1 MGDNMKTII
10 VSGFLGSG
18 KTTFIN
24 HILGFSKN
32 TLVLE
37 NEFGDVSIDS
47 MLIKSDDII
56 EINSGCICCGLKS
69 DFKEI
74 IHKIDK
80 DQFEYIIIEPTG
92 VAKLTDI
99 LDVLKEEEKLTIPKC
114 VTIVDC
120 DSYIFFH
127 EDFGEFF
134 NDQIKNADIIY
145 ITNIENLE
153 EEKIYEVKKSIE
165 QFNPNAIIHNEDFR
179 KMNPDDI
186 VSEFDDNKKQEKHEC
201 SCHNHGHG
209 HKCCGKHHHK
219 HHEHSHEDSKFKTN
233 VQKNLKFDSKEELE
247 KFVNKEG
254 IVRAKGN
261 VELLD
266 KKVFVS
272 KTLSGIEISDST
284 NDSDDFVIIKVN
296 NG

>member
-24 HILGFSKN
+24 HILGFNKN

-47 MLIKSDDII
+47 MLIKNDDII
-56 EINSGCICCGLKS
+56 EINSGCICCGLKN

-92 VAKLTDI
+92 IAKLTDI
-99 LDVLKEEEKLTIPKC
+99 LEVLKDEENLQIQKC

-120 DSYIFFH
+120 DSYICFH

-153 EEKIYEVKKSIE
+153 EGKIEEVKKSIE
-165 QFNPNAIIHNEDFR
+165 QFNKTAIIHTEDFR
-179 KMNPDDI
+179 NMNPDDI
-186 VSEFDDNKKQEKHEC
+186 VAEFENKKEHKC
-201 SCHNHGHG
+201 CCHGHG
-209 HKCCGKHHHK
+209 HKCCGKHHHE
-219 HHEHSHEDSKFKTN
+219 HHDHSHEDSKFKTN
-233 VQKNLKFDSKEELE
+233 VQKNLKFASKKDLE
-247 KFVNKEG
+247 KFLDSKK

-261 VELLD
+261 VEIAD

-272 KTLSGIEISDST
+272 KTLSGLEILDAISDSE
-284 NDSDDFVIIKVN
+284 DFVIIEVN
-296 NG
+296 NE

>member
-24 HILGFSKN
+24 HILGFNKN

-47 MLIKSDDII
+47 MLIKNDDII
-56 EINSGCICCGLKS
+56 EINSGCICCGLKN

-74 IHKIDK
+74 IHKIKK

-92 VAKLTDI
+92 IAKLTDI
-99 LDVLKEEEKLTIPKC
+99 LEVLKDEENLQIQKC

-120 DSYIFFH
+120 DSYICFH

-134 NDQIKNADIIY
+134 NDQIKKADIIY

-153 EEKIYEVKKSIE
+153 EEKIEEVKKSIG
-165 QFNPNAIIHNEDFR
+165 QFNKTAIIHTEDFR
-179 KMNPDDI
+179 NMNPDDI
-186 VSEFDDNKKQEKHEC
+186 VAEFENKKEHKC
-201 SCHNHGHG
+201 CCHGHG
-209 HKCCGKHHHK
+209 HKCCGKHHHE
-219 HHEHSHEDSKFKTN
+219 HHDHSHEDSKFKTN
-233 VQKNLKFDSKEELE
+233 VQKNLKFASKEDLE
-247 KFVNKEG
+247 KFLDSKS

-261 VELLD
+261 VEIAD

-272 KTLSGIEISDST
+272 KTLSGLEISDSI
-284 NDSDDFVIIKVN
+284 SYSEDFVIIEVN
-296 NG
+296 NE

>member
-24 HILGFSKN
+24 HILGFNKN

-47 MLIKSDDII
+47 MLIKNDDII
-56 EINSGCICCGLKS
+56 EINSGCICCGLKN

-92 VAKLTDI
+92 IAKLTDI
-99 LDVLKEEEKLTIPKC
+99 LEVLKDEENLQIQKC

-120 DSYIFFH
+120 DSYICFH

-153 EEKIYEVKKSIE
+153 EGKIEEVKKSIE
-165 QFNPNAIIHNEDFR
+165 QFNKTAIIHTEDFR
-179 KMNPDDI
+179 NMNPDDI
-186 VSEFDDNKKQEKHEC
+186 VAEFENKKEHKC
-201 SCHNHGHG
+201 CCHGHG
-209 HKCCGKHHHK
+209 HKCCGKHHHE
-219 HHEHSHEDSKFKTN
+219 HHDHSHEDSKFKTN
-233 VQKNLKFDSKEELE
+233 VQKNLKFVSKEDLE
-247 KFVNKEG
+247 KFLDSKS
-254 IVRAKGN
+254 IARAKGN
-261 VELLD
+261 VEIAD

-272 KTLSGIEISDST
+272 KTLSGLEVSDSISDSE
-284 NDSDDFVIIKVN
+284 DFVIIEVN

>member
-1 MGDNMKTII
+1 MKTII

-24 HILGFSKN
+24 HILGFNKN

-47 MLIKSDDII
+47 MLIENDDII

-74 IHKIDK
+74 IHKINK

-92 VAKLTDI
+92 IAKLTDI
-99 LDVLKEEEKLTIPKC
+99 LEVLKDEENLQIQKC

-120 DSYIFFH
+120 DSYICFH

-134 NDQIKNADIIY
+134 NDQIEKADIIY

-153 EEKIYEVKKSIE
+153 EEKIEEVKKSIE
-165 QFNPNAIIHNEDFR
+165 QFNKTAIIHTEDFR
-179 KMNPDDI
+179 NMNPDDI
-186 VSEFDDNKKQEKHEC
+186 VAEFENKKEHKC
-201 SCHNHGHG
+201 CCHGHG
-209 HKCCGKHHHK
+209 HKCCGKHHHE
-219 HHEHSHEDSKFKTN
+219 HHDHSHEDSKFKTN
-233 VQKNLKFDSKEELE
+233 VQKNLKFASKEDLE
-247 KFVNKEG
+247 KFLDSKR

-261 VELLD
+261 VEIAD

-272 KTLSGIEISDST
+272 KTLSGLEVSDSISDSE
-284 NDSDDFVIIKVN
+284 DFVIIEVN

>member
-1 MGDNMKTII
+1 MKTII

-24 HILGFSKN
+24 HILGFNKN

-47 MLIKSDDII
+47 MLIKNDDII
-56 EINSGCICCGLKS
+56 EINSGCICCGLKN

-92 VAKLTDI
+92 IAKLTDI
-99 LDVLKEEEKLTIPKC
+99 LEVLKDEENLQIQKC

-120 DSYIFFH
+120 DSYICFH

-153 EEKIYEVKKSIE
+153 EEKIEEVKKSIE
-165 QFNPNAIIHNEDFR
+165 QFNKTAIIHTEDFR
-179 KMNPDDI
+179 NMNPDDI
-186 VSEFDDNKKQEKHEC
+186 VAEFDNKKEHKC
-201 SCHNHGHG
+201 CCHGHG
-209 HKCCGKHHHK
+209 HKCCGKHHHE
-219 HHEHSHEDSKFKTN
+219 HHNHSHEDSKFKTN
-233 VQKNLKFDSKEELE
+233 VQKNLKFASKEDLE
-247 KFVNKEG
+247 KFLDSKS
-254 IVRAKGN
+254 IVRAKGY
-261 VELLD
+261 VEIAD

-272 KTLSGIEISDST
+272 KTLSGLEISDSIS
-284 NDSDDFVIIKVN
+284 DSEDFVIIEVN
-296 NG
+296 NE

>member
-24 HILGFSKN
+24 HILGFNKN

-47 MLIKSDDII
+47 MLIKNDDII
-56 EINSGCICCGLKS
+56 EINSGCICCGLKN

-80 DQFEYIIIEPTG
+80 DKFEYIIIEPTG
-92 VAKLTDI
+92 IAKLTDI
-99 LDVLKEEEKLTIPKC
+99 LEVLKDEENLQIQKC

-120 DSYIFFH
+120 DSYICFH

-134 NDQIKNADIIY
+134 NDQIENADIIY
-145 ITNIENLE
+145 ITNIENLK
-153 EEKIYEVKKSIE
+153 EEKIEEVKKSIE
-165 QFNPNAIIHNEDFR
+165 QFNKTAIIHTEDFR
-179 KMNPDDI
+179 NMNPDDI
-186 VSEFDDNKKQEKHEC
+186 VSEFENKKEHKC
-201 SCHNHGHG
+201 CCHGNG
-209 HKCCGKHHHK
+209 HKCCGKHHHE
-219 HHEHSHEDSKFKTN
+219 HHNHSHEDSKFKTN
-233 VQKNLKFDSKEELE
+233 VQKNLKFASKEDLE
-247 KFVNKEG
+247 KFLDSQS

-261 VELLD
+261 VEIAD

-272 KTLSGIEISDST
+272 KTLSGLEISDSIS
-284 NDSDDFVIIKVN
+284 DSEDFVIIEVN
-296 NG
+296 NE

>member
-1 MGDNMKTII
+1 N
-10 VSGFLGSG
+10 
-18 KTTFIN
+18 
-24 HILGFSKN
+24 
-32 TLVLE
+32 
-37 NEFGDVSIDS
+37 
-47 MLIKSDDII
+47 DDII

-99 LDVLKEEEKLTIPKC
+99 LEVLKDEENLQIQKC

-120 DSYIFFH
+120 DSYICFH
-127 EDFGEFF
+127 DDFGEFF

-153 EEKIYEVKKSIE
+153 EEKIEEVKNSIE
-165 QFNPNAIIHNEDFR
+165 QFNKHAIIHKEDFR
-179 KMNPDDI
+179 KINPNDI
-186 VSEFDDNKKQEKHEC
+186 VSEFEDNKKQDKHKC
-201 SCHNHGHG
+201 CCHGDG
-209 HKCCGKHHHK
+209 HKCCGKHHHYE
-219 HHEHSHEDSKFKTN
+219 HNEHSHEDFRFKTN
-233 VQKNLKFDSKEELE
+233 VQKKLKFDSKEELE

-284 NDSDDFVIIKVN
+284 NDSDDFVIIEVN

>member
-24 HILGFSKN
+24 HILGFNKN

-47 MLIKSDDII
+47 MLIKNDDII

-92 VAKLTDI
+92 IAKLTDI
-99 LDVLKEEEKLTIPKC
+99 LEVLKDEENLQIQKC

-120 DSYIFFH
+120 DSYICFH

-145 ITNIENLE
+145 ITNIENLG
-153 EEKIYEVKKSIE
+153 EEKIEEVKKSIE
-165 QFNPNAIIHNEDFR
+165 QFNKTAIIHTEDFR
-179 KMNPDDI
+179 SMNPDDI
-186 VSEFDDNKKQEKHEC
+186 VSEFENKKEHKC
-201 SCHNHGHG
+201 CCHGHG
-209 HKCCGKHHHK
+209 HKCCGKHHHE
-219 HHEHSHEDSKFKTN
+219 HHDHSHENSKFKTN
-233 VQKNLKFDSKEELE
+233 VQNNLKFASKEDLE
-247 KFVNKEG
+247 KFLDSKS
-254 IVRAKGN
+254 IARAKGN
-261 VELLD
+261 VEIAD

-272 KTLSGIEISDST
+272 KTLSGLEISDSIS
-284 NDSDDFVIIKVN
+284 DSEDFVIIEVN
-296 NG
+296 NE

>member
-1 MGDNMKTII
+1 MGDDMKTII

-24 HILGFSKN
+24 HILGFNKN

-47 MLIKSDDII
+47 MLIKNDDII

-92 VAKLTDI
+92 IAKLTDI
-99 LDVLKEEEKLTIPKC
+99 LEVLKDEENLQIQKC

-120 DSYIFFH
+120 DSYICFH

-134 NDQIKNADIIY
+134 NDQIKKADIIY

-153 EEKIYEVKKSIE
+153 EEKIEEVKKSIE
-165 QFNPNAIIHNEDFR
+165 QFNKTAIIHTEDFR
-179 KMNPDDI
+179 NMNPDDI
-186 VSEFDDNKKQEKHEC
+186 VAEFDNKKEHKC
-201 SCHNHGHG
+201 CCHGHG
-209 HKCCGKHHHK
+209 HKCCGKHHHE
-219 HHEHSHEDSKFKTN
+219 HHNHSHEDSKFKTN
-233 VQKNLKFDSKEELE
+233 VQKNLKFASKEDLE
-247 KFVNKEG
+247 KFLDSKS
-254 IVRAKGN
+254 IVRAKGY
-261 VELLD
+261 VEIAD

-272 KTLSGIEISDST
+272 KTLSGLEISDSIS
-284 NDSDDFVIIKVN
+284 DSEDFVIIEVN
-296 NG
+296 NE

>member
-1 MGDNMKTII
+1 MI

-24 HILGFSKN
+24 HILGFNKN

-47 MLIKSDDII
+47 MLIKNDDII
-56 EINSGCICCGLKS
+56 EINSGCICCGLKN

-92 VAKLTDI
+92 IAKLTDI
-99 LDVLKEEEKLTIPKC
+99 LDVLKDEENLQIQKS

-120 DSYIFFH
+120 DSYICFH

-134 NDQIKNADIIY
+134 NDQIKKADIIY

-153 EEKIYEVKKSIE
+153 EEKIEEVKKSIG
-165 QFNPNAIIHNEDFR
+165 QFNKTAIIHTEDFR
-179 KMNPDDI
+179 NMNPDDI
-186 VSEFDDNKKQEKHEC
+186 VAEFDNKKEHKC
-201 SCHNHGHG
+201 CCHGHG
-209 HKCCGKHHHK
+209 HKCCGKHHHE
-219 HHEHSHEDSKFKTN
+219 HHNHSHEDSKFKTN
-233 VQKNLKFDSKEELE
+233 VQKNLKFASKEDLE
-247 KFVNKEG
+247 KFLDSKS

-261 VELLD
+261 VEIAD

-272 KTLSGIEISDST
+272 KTLSGLEISDAIS
-284 NDSDDFVIIKVN
+284 DSEDFVIIEVN
-296 NG
+296 NE

>member
-24 HILGFSKN
+24 HILGFNKN

-47 MLIKSDDII
+47 MLIKNDDII
-56 EINSGCICCGLKS
+56 EINSGCICCGLKN

-92 VAKLTDI
+92 IAKLTDI
-99 LDVLKEEEKLTIPKC
+99 LEVLKDEENLQIQKC

-120 DSYIFFH
+120 DSYICFH

-134 NDQIKNADIIY
+134 NDQIKKADIIY

-153 EEKIYEVKKSIE
+153 EEKIEEVKKSIE
-165 QFNPNAIIHNEDFR
+165 QFNKTAIIHTEDFR
-179 KMNPDDI
+179 NMNPDDI
-186 VSEFDDNKKQEKHEC
+186 VSEFENKKEHKC
-201 SCHNHGHG
+201 CCHG
-209 HKCCGKHHHK
+209 HKCCGKHHHE
-219 HHEHSHEDSKFKTN
+219 HHDHSHEDSKFKTN
-233 VQKNLKFDSKEELE
+233 VQKNLKFVSKKELE
-247 KFVNKEG
+247 KFLDSKK

-261 VELLD
+261 VEIAD

-272 KTLSGIEISDST
+272 KTLSGLEISDSIS
-284 NDSDDFVIIKVN
+284 DSEDFVIIEVN
-296 NG
+296 NE

>member
-24 HILGFSKN
+24 HILGFNKN

-47 MLIKSDDII
+47 MLIKNDDII
-56 EINSGCICCGLKS
+56 EINSGCICCGLKN

-92 VAKLTDI
+92 IAKLTDI
-99 LDVLKEEEKLTIPKC
+99 LEVLKDEENLQIQKC

-120 DSYIFFH
+120 DSYICFH

-134 NDQIKNADIIY
+134 NDQIKKADIIY

-153 EEKIYEVKKSIE
+153 EEKIEEVKKSIE
-165 QFNPNAIIHNEDFR
+165 QFNKTAIIHTEDFR
-179 KMNPDDI
+179 NMNPDDI
-186 VSEFDDNKKQEKHEC
+186 VSEFENKKE
-201 SCHNHGHG
+201 
-209 HKCCGKHHHK
+209 HKCCGKHHHE
-219 HHEHSHEDSKFKTN
+219 HHNHSHEDSKFKTN
-233 VQKNLKFDSKEELE
+233 VQKNLKFASKEDLE
-247 KFVNKEG
+247 KFLDSQS

-261 VELLD
+261 VEIAD

-272 KTLSGIEISDST
+272 KTLGGLEISDAIS
-284 NDSDDFVIIKVN
+284 DSEDFVIIEVN
-296 NG
+296 NE

>member
-24 HILGFSKN
+24 HILGFNKN
-32 TLVLE
+32 ILVLE

-47 MLIKSDDII
+47 MLIKNDDII

-92 VAKLTDI
+92 IAKLTDI
-99 LDVLKEEEKLTIPKC
+99 LEVLKDEENLQIQKC

-120 DSYIFFH
+120 DSYICFH

-153 EEKIYEVKKSIE
+153 EEKIDEVKKSIE
-165 QFNPNAIIHNEDFR
+165 QFNKNAIIHKEDFR
-179 KMNPDDI
+179 KMNSDDI
-186 VSEFDDNKKQEKHEC
+186 VSEFEDKKHHNC
-201 SCHNHGHG
+201 CCHD
-209 HKCCGKHHHK
+209 HKCCGKHHH
-219 HHEHSHEDSKFKTN
+219 EHGGLPHEDSKFKTN
-233 VQKNLKFDSKEELE
+233 VQKNLKFSSKEDLE
-247 KFVNKEG
+247 KFLDSKS

-261 VELLD
+261 VEIAD
-266 KKVFVS
+266 KKVFAS
-272 KTLSGIEISDST
+272 KTLSGLEISDSIS
-284 NDSDDFVIIKVN
+284 DSEDFVIIEVN
-296 NG
+296 NE

>member
-24 HILGFSKN
+24 HILGFNKN

-47 MLIKSDDII
+47 MLIKNDDII

-92 VAKLTDI
+92 IAKLTDI
-99 LDVLKEEEKLTIPKC
+99 LEVLKDEENLQIQKC

-120 DSYIFFH
+120 DSYICFH

-134 NDQIKNADIIY
+134 NDQIKKADIIY

-153 EEKIYEVKKSIE
+153 EEKIEEVKKSIE
-165 QFNPNAIIHNEDFR
+165 QFNKTAIIHTEDFR
-179 KMNPDDI
+179 NMNPDDI
-186 VSEFDDNKKQEKHEC
+186 VAEFDNKKEHKC
-201 SCHNHGHG
+201 CCHGHG
-209 HKCCGKHHHK
+209 HKCCGKHHHE
-219 HHEHSHEDSKFKTN
+219 HHNHSHEDSKFKTN
-233 VQKNLKFDSKEELE
+233 VQKNLKFASKEDLE
-247 KFVNKEG
+247 KFLDSKK

-261 VELLD
+261 VEIAD

-272 KTLSGIEISDST
+272 KTLSGLEISDSIS
-284 NDSDDFVIIKVN
+284 DSEDFVIIEVN
-296 NG
+296 NE

>member
-24 HILGFSKN
+24 HILGFNKN

-47 MLIKSDDII
+47 MLIKNDDII
-56 EINSGCICCGLKS
+56 EINSGCICCGLKN

-92 VAKLTDI
+92 IAKLTDI
-99 LDVLKEEEKLTIPKC
+99 LEVLKDEENLQIQKC

-120 DSYIFFH
+120 DSYICFH

-134 NDQIKNADIIY
+134 NDQIKKADIIY

-153 EEKIYEVKKSIE
+153 EEKIEEVKKSIE
-165 QFNPNAIIHNEDFR
+165 QFNKTAIIHTEDFR
-179 KMNPDDI
+179 NMNPDDI
-186 VSEFDDNKKQEKHEC
+186 VAEFDNKKEHKC
-201 SCHNHGHG
+201 CCHGHG
-209 HKCCGKHHHK
+209 HKCCGKHHHE
-219 HHEHSHEDSKFKTN
+219 HHNHSHENSKFKTN
-233 VQKNLKFDSKEELE
+233 VQKILKFSSKEDLE
-247 KFVNKEG
+247 KFLDSKS

-261 VELLD
+261 VEIAD

-272 KTLSGIEISDST
+272 KTLGGLEISDAIS
-284 NDSDDFVIIKVN
+284 DSEDFVIIEVN
-296 NG
+296 NE

>member
-24 HILGFSKN
+24 HILGFNKN

-47 MLIKSDDII
+47 MLIKNDDII

-69 DFKEI
+69 NFKEI

-92 VAKLTDI
+92 IAKLTDI
-99 LDVLKEEEKLTIPKC
+99 LEVLKDEENLQIQKC

-120 DSYIFFH
+120 DNYICFH

-153 EEKIYEVKKSIE
+153 EEKIEEVKKSIE
-165 QFNPNAIIHNEDFR
+165 QFNKNAIIHTEDFR
-179 KMNPDDI
+179 NMNPDDI
-186 VSEFDDNKKQEKHEC
+186 VAEFENKKEHKC
-201 SCHNHGHG
+201 CCHGHG
-209 HKCCGKHHHK
+209 HKCCGKHHHE
-219 HHEHSHEDSKFKTN
+219 HHDHSHEDSKFKTN
-233 VQKNLKFDSKEELE
+233 VQKNLKFASKEDLE
-247 KFVNKEG
+247 KFLDSKS

-261 VELLD
+261 VEIAD
-266 KKVFVS
+266 KIVFVS
-272 KTLSGIEISDST
+272 KTLSGLEVSDSISDSE
-284 NDSDDFVIIKVN
+284 DFVIIEVN
-296 NG
+296 NE

>member
-24 HILGFSKN
+24 HILGFNKN

-47 MLIKSDDII
+47 MLIKNDDII

-92 VAKLTDI
+92 IAKLTDI
-99 LDVLKEEEKLTIPKC
+99 LEVLKDEENLQIQKC

-120 DSYIFFH
+120 DSYICFH

-134 NDQIKNADIIY
+134 NDQIKKADIIY

-153 EEKIYEVKKSIE
+153 EEKIEEVKKSIE
-165 QFNPNAIIHNEDFR
+165 QFNKTAIIHTEDFR
-179 KMNPDDI
+179 NMNPDDI
-186 VSEFDDNKKQEKHEC
+186 VAEFENKKEHEC
-201 SCHNHGHG
+201 CCHGHG
-209 HKCCGKHHHK
+209 HKCCGKHHHE
-219 HHEHSHEDSKFKTN
+219 HHDHSHEDSKFKNN
-233 VQKNLKFDSKEELE
+233 VQKNLKFASKEDLE
-247 KFVNKEG
+247 KFLDSKS

-261 VELLD
+261 VEIAD

-272 KTLSGIEISDST
+272 KTLSGLEISDSIS
-284 NDSDDFVIIKVN
+284 DSEDFVIIEVN
-296 NG
+296 NE

>member
-24 HILGFSKN
+24 HILGFNKN

-47 MLIKSDDII
+47 MLIKNDDII
-56 EINSGCICCGLKS
+56 EINSGCICCGLKN

-92 VAKLTDI
+92 IAKLTDI
-99 LDVLKEEEKLTIPKC
+99 LEVLKDEENLQIQKC

-120 DSYIFFH
+120 DSYICFH

-134 NDQIKNADIIY
+134 NDQIKKADIIY

-153 EEKIYEVKKSIE
+153 EEKIEEVKKSIE
-165 QFNPNAIIHNEDFR
+165 QFNKTAIIHTEDFR
-179 KMNPDDI
+179 NMNPDDI
-186 VSEFDDNKKQEKHEC
+186 VAEFDNKKEHKC
-201 SCHNHGHG
+201 CCHGHG
-209 HKCCGKHHHK
+209 HKCCGKHHHE
-219 HHEHSHEDSKFKTN
+219 HHNHSHEDSKFKTN
-233 VQKNLKFDSKEELE
+233 VQKNPKFSSKEDLE
-247 KFVNKEG
+247 KFLDSKK

-261 VELLD
+261 AEIAD

-272 KTLSGIEISDST
+272 KTLSGLEISDSIS
-284 NDSDDFVIIKVN
+284 DSEDFVIIEVN
-296 NG
+296 NE

>member
-1 MGDNMKTII
+1 MGNNMKTII

-24 HILGFSKN
+24 HILGFNKN

-47 MLIKSDDII
+47 MLIKNDDII
-56 EINSGCICCGLKS
+56 EINSGCICCGLKN

-92 VAKLTDI
+92 IAKLTDI
-99 LDVLKEEEKLTIPKC
+99 LEVLKDEENLQIQKC

-120 DSYIFFH
+120 DSYICFH

-145 ITNIENLE
+145 ITNIENLK
-153 EEKIYEVKKSIE
+153 EEKIEEVKKSIE
-165 QFNPNAIIHNEDFR
+165 QFNKTAIIHTEDFR
-179 KMNPDDI
+179 NMNPDDI
-186 VSEFDDNKKQEKHEC
+186 VAEFENKKEHKC
-201 SCHNHGHG
+201 CCHGHG
-209 HKCCGKHHHK
+209 HKCCGKHHHE
-219 HHEHSHEDSKFKTN
+219 HHDHSHEDSKFKTN
-233 VQKNLKFDSKEELE
+233 VQKNLKFASKEDLE
-247 KFVNKEG
+247 KFLDSKK

-261 VELLD
+261 VEIAD

-272 KTLSGIEISDST
+272 KTLSGLEISDSIS
-284 NDSDDFVIIKVN
+284 DSEDFVIIEVN
-296 NG
+296 NE

>member
-47 MLIKSDDII
+47 MLIKNDDII

-80 DQFEYIIIEPTG
+80 NQFEYIIIEPTG

-99 LDVLKEEEKLTIPKC
+99 LEVLKDEENLQIQKC

-120 DSYIFFH
+120 DSYICFH
-127 EDFGEFF
+127 NDFGEFF

-153 EEKIYEVKKSIE
+153 EEKIEEVKKSIE
-165 QFNPNAIIHNEDFR
+165 QFNKHAIIHKEDFR
-179 KMNPDDI
+179 KINPDDI
-186 VSEFDDNKKQEKHEC
+186 VSEFYDNKKQDKHEC
-201 SCHNHGHG
+201 CCHGHG
-209 HKCCGKHHHK
+209 HKCCGKHHH
-219 HHEHSHEDSKFKTN
+219 HHDHGEHSHEDSKFKTN
-233 VQKNLKFDSKEELE
+233 VQKN
-247 KFVNKEG
+247 
-254 IVRAKGN
+254 
-261 VELLD
+261 
-266 KKVFVS
+266 
-272 KTLSGIEISDST
+272 
-284 NDSDDFVIIKVN
+284 
-296 NG
+296 

>member
-24 HILGFSKN
+24 HILGFNKN

-47 MLIKSDDII
+47 MLIKNDDII

-69 DFKEI
+69 NFKEI

-92 VAKLTDI
+92 IAKLTDI
-99 LDVLKEEEKLTIPKC
+99 LEVLKDEENLQIQKC

-120 DSYIFFH
+120 DSYICFH

-134 NDQIKNADIIY
+134 NDQIENADIIY
-145 ITNIENLE
+145 ITNIENLK
-153 EEKIYEVKKSIE
+153 EEKIEEVKKSIE
-165 QFNPNAIIHNEDFR
+165 QFNKTAIIHTEDFR
-179 KMNPDDI
+179 NMNPDDI
-186 VSEFDDNKKQEKHEC
+186 VAEFENKKEHKC
-201 SCHNHGHG
+201 CCHGHG
-209 HKCCGKHHHK
+209 HKCCGKHHHE
-219 HHEHSHEDSKFKTN
+219 HHDHSHEDSKFKTN
-233 VQKNLKFDSKEELE
+233 VQKNLKFASKEDLE
-247 KFVNKEG
+247 KFLDSKK

-261 VELLD
+261 VEIAD

-272 KTLSGIEISDST
+272 KTLSGLEISDSIS
-284 NDSDDFVIIKVN
+284 DSEDFVIIEVN
-296 NG
+296 NE

>member
-24 HILGFSKN
+24 HILGFNKN

-47 MLIKSDDII
+47 MLIKNDDII
-56 EINSGCICCGLKS
+56 EINSGCICCGLKN

-92 VAKLTDI
+92 IAKLTDI
-99 LDVLKEEEKLTIPKC
+99 LEVLKDEENLQIQKC

-120 DSYIFFH
+120 DSYICFH

-134 NDQIKNADIIY
+134 NDQIENADIIY

-153 EEKIYEVKKSIE
+153 EEKIEEVKKSIE
-165 QFNPNAIIHNEDFR
+165 QFNKTAIIHTEDFR
-179 KMNPDDI
+179 NMNPDDI
-186 VSEFDDNKKQEKHEC
+186 VAEFENKKEHKC
-201 SCHNHGHG
+201 CCHGHG
-209 HKCCGKHHHK
+209 HKCCGKHHHE
-219 HHEHSHEDSKFKTN
+219 HHDHSHEDSKFKTN
-233 VQKNLKFDSKEELE
+233 VQKNLKFASKKDLE
-247 KFVNKEG
+247 KFLDSRK

-261 VELLD
+261 VEIAD

-272 KTLSGIEISDST
+272 KTLSGLEISDSIS
-284 NDSDDFVIIKVN
+284 DSEDFVIIEVN
-296 NG
+296 NE

>member
-1 MGDNMKTII
+1 MKTII

-24 HILGFSKN
+24 HILGFNKN

-47 MLIKSDDII
+47 MLIKNDDII

-92 VAKLTDI
+92 IAKLTDI
-99 LDVLKEEEKLTIPKC
+99 LEVLKDEENLQIQKC

-120 DSYIFFH
+120 DSYICFH

-153 EEKIYEVKKSIE
+153 EEKIEEVKKSIE
-165 QFNPNAIIHNEDFR
+165 QFNKNAIIHKEDFR
-179 KMNPDDI
+179 SMNPDDI
-186 VSEFDDNKKQEKHEC
+186 VAEFENKKEHKC
-201 SCHNHGHG
+201 CCHGHG
-209 HKCCGKHHHK
+209 HKCCGKHHHE
-219 HHEHSHEDSKFKTN
+219 HHDHSHEDSNFKTN
-233 VQKNLKFDSKEELE
+233 VQKNLRFDSKKDLE
-247 KFVNKEG
+247 KFLDSKS

-261 VELLD
+261 VEIAD
-266 KKVFVS
+266 KKVFVI
-272 KTLSGIEISDST
+272 KTLSGLEVSDSISDSE
-284 NDSDDFVIIKVN
+284 DFVIIEVN
-296 NG
+296 NE

>member
-24 HILGFSKN
+24 HILGFNKN

-47 MLIKSDDII
+47 MIIKNDDII
-56 EINSGCICCGLKS
+56 EINSGCICCGLKN

-92 VAKLTDI
+92 IAKLTDI
-99 LDVLKEEEKLTIPKC
+99 LEVLKDEENLQIQKC

-120 DSYIFFH
+120 DSYICFH

-153 EEKIYEVKKSIE
+153 EEKIEEVKKSIE
-165 QFNPNAIIHNEDFR
+165 KFNKTAIIHTEDFR
-179 KMNPDDI
+179 NMNPNDI
-186 VSEFDDNKKQEKHEC
+186 VAEFENKKEHKC
-201 SCHNHGHG
+201 CCHGHG
-209 HKCCGKHHHK
+209 HKCCGKHHHE
-219 HHEHSHEDSKFKTN
+219 HHNHSHEDSKFKTN
-233 VQKNLKFDSKEELE
+233 VQKNLKFASKKDLE
-247 KFVNKEG
+247 KFLDSKK

-261 VELLD
+261 VEIAD

-272 KTLSGIEISDST
+272 KTLSGLEILDAISDSE
-284 NDSDDFVIIKVN
+284 DFVIIEVN
-296 NG
+296 NE

>member
-24 HILGFSKN
+24 HILGFNKN

-47 MLIKSDDII
+47 MLIKNDDII
-56 EINSGCICCGLKS
+56 EINSRCICCGLKN

-74 IHKIDK
+74 IHKIKK

-92 VAKLTDI
+92 IAKLTDI
-99 LDVLKEEEKLTIPKC
+99 LEVLKDEENLQIQKC

-120 DSYIFFH
+120 DSYICFH

-134 NDQIKNADIIY
+134 NDQIKKADIIY

-153 EEKIYEVKKSIE
+153 EEKIEEVKKSIG
-165 QFNPNAIIHNEDFR
+165 QFNKTAIIHTEDFR
-179 KMNPDDI
+179 NMNPDDI
-186 VSEFDDNKKQEKHEC
+186 VAEFENKKEHKC
-201 SCHNHGHG
+201 CCHGHG
-209 HKCCGKHHHK
+209 HKCCGKHHHE
-219 HHEHSHEDSKFKTN
+219 HHDHSHEDSKFKTN
-233 VQKNLKFDSKEELE
+233 VQKNLKFASKEDLE
-247 KFVNKEG
+247 KFLDSKS

-261 VELLD
+261 VEIAD

-272 KTLSGIEISDST
+272 KTLSGLEISDSI
-284 NDSDDFVIIKVN
+284 SYSEDFVIIEVN
-296 NG
+296 NE

>member
-1 MGDNMKTII
+1 MKTII

-24 HILGFSKN
+24 HILGFNKN

-47 MLIKSDDII
+47 MLIKNDDII

-92 VAKLTDI
+92 IAKLTDI
-99 LDVLKEEEKLTIPKC
+99 LEVLKDEENLQIQKC

-120 DSYIFFH
+120 DSYICFH

-134 NDQIKNADIIY
+134 NDQIKKADIIY

-153 EEKIYEVKKSIE
+153 EEKIEEVKKSIE
-165 QFNPNAIIHNEDFR
+165 QFNKTAIIHTEDFR
-179 KMNPDDI
+179 NMNPDDI
-186 VSEFDDNKKQEKHEC
+186 VAEFDNKKEHKC
-201 SCHNHGHG
+201 CCHGHG
-209 HKCCGKHHHK
+209 HKCCGKHHHE
-219 HHEHSHEDSKFKTN
+219 HHDHSHEDSKFKTN
-233 VQKNLKFDSKEELE
+233 VQKNLKFASKEDLE
-247 KFVNKEG
+247 KFLDSKS

-261 VELLD
+261 VEIAD

-272 KTLSGIEISDST
+272 KTLSGLEISDSI
-284 NDSDDFVIIKVN
+284 SYSEDFVIIEVN
-296 NG
+296 NE

>member
-24 HILGFSKN
+24 HILGFNKN

-47 MLIKSDDII
+47 MLIKNDDII
-56 EINSGCICCGLKS
+56 EINSGCICCGLKN

-92 VAKLTDI
+92 IAKLTDI
-99 LDVLKEEEKLTIPKC
+99 LEVLKDEENLQIQKC

-120 DSYIFFH
+120 DSYICFH

-134 NDQIKNADIIY
+134 NDQIKKADIIY

-153 EEKIYEVKKSIE
+153 EEKIEEVKKSIE
-165 QFNPNAIIHNEDFR
+165 QFNKTAIIHTEDFR
-179 KMNPDDI
+179 NMNPDDI
-186 VSEFDDNKKQEKHEC
+186 VAEFDNKKEHKC
-201 SCHNHGHG
+201 CCHGHG
-209 HKCCGKHHHK
+209 HKCCGKHHHE
-219 HHEHSHEDSKFKTN
+219 HHDHSHEDSKFKTN
-233 VQKNLKFDSKEELE
+233 VQKNLKFASKKELE
-247 KFVNKEG
+247 KFLDSKS

-261 VELLD
+261 VEIAD

-272 KTLSGIEISDST
+272 KTLSGLEISDSIS
-284 NDSDDFVIIKVN
+284 DSEDFVIIEVN
-296 NG
+296 NE

>member
-24 HILGFSKN
+24 HILGFNKN

-47 MLIKSDDII
+47 MLIKNDDII

-92 VAKLTDI
+92 IAKLTDI
-99 LDVLKEEEKLTIPKC
+99 LEVLKDEENLQIQKC

-120 DSYIFFH
+120 DSYICFH

-134 NDQIKNADIIY
+134 NDQIKKADIIY

-153 EEKIYEVKKSIE
+153 EEKIEEVKKSIE
-165 QFNPNAIIHNEDFR
+165 QFNKTAIIHTEDFR
-179 KMNPDDI
+179 NMNPDDI
-186 VSEFDDNKKQEKHEC
+186 VAEFDNKKEHKC
-201 SCHNHGHG
+201 CCHGHG
-209 HKCCGKHHHK
+209 HKCCGKHHHE
-219 HHEHSHEDSKFKTN
+219 HHNHSHEDSKFKTN
-233 VQKNLKFDSKEELE
+233 VQKNLKFASKEDLE
-247 KFVNKEG
+247 KFLDSKS
-254 IVRAKGN
+254 IVRAKGY
-261 VELLD
+261 VEIAD

-272 KTLSGIEISDST
+272 KTLSGLEISDSIS
-284 NDSDDFVIIKVN
+284 DSEDFVIIEVN
-296 NG
+296 NE

>member
-1 MGDNMKTII
+1 MKTII

-24 HILGFSKN
+24 HILGFNKN

-47 MLIKSDDII
+47 MLIKNDDII

-69 DFKEI
+69 NFKEI

-92 VAKLTDI
+92 IAKLTDI
-99 LDVLKEEEKLTIPKC
+99 LEVLKDEENLQIQKC

-120 DSYIFFH
+120 DNYICFH

-153 EEKIYEVKKSIE
+153 EEKIEEVKKSIE
-165 QFNPNAIIHNEDFR
+165 QFNKNAIIHTEDFR
-179 KMNPDDI
+179 NMNPDDI
-186 VSEFDDNKKQEKHEC
+186 VAEFENKKEHKC
-201 SCHNHGHG
+201 CCHGHG
-209 HKCCGKHHHK
+209 HKCCGKHHHE
-219 HHEHSHEDSKFKTN
+219 HHDHSHEDSKFKTN
-233 VQKNLKFDSKEELE
+233 VQKNLKFASKEDLE
-247 KFVNKEG
+247 KFLDSKS

-261 VELLD
+261 VEIAD
-266 KKVFVS
+266 KIVFVS
-272 KTLSGIEISDST
+272 KTLSGLEVSDSISDSE
-284 NDSDDFVIIKVN
+284 DFVIIEVN
-296 NG
+296 NE

>member
-47 MLIKSDDII
+47 MLIKNDDII

-99 LDVLKEEEKLTIPKC
+99 LEVLKDEENLQIQKC

-120 DSYIFFH
+120 DSYICFH
-127 EDFGEFF
+127 DDFGEFF

-153 EEKIYEVKKSIE
+153 EEKIDEVKKSIE
-165 QFNPNAIIHNEDFR
+165 QFNKHAIIHKEDFR
-179 KMNPDDI
+179 KINPADI
-186 VSEFDDNKKQEKHEC
+186 VSEFEDNKKEDKHKC
-201 SCHNHGHG
+201 CCHGGG
-209 HKCCGKHHHK
+209 HKCCGKHHH
-219 HHEHSHEDSKFKTN
+219 HDHGEHSHEDSKFKTN
-233 VQKNLKFDSKEELE
+233 VQKKLKFNSKEDLE
-247 KFVNKEG
+247 KFLDSKS

-261 VELLD
+261 VEIAD

-272 KTLSGIEISDST
+272 KTLSGLEVSDSLS
-284 NDSDDFVIIKVN
+284 DSDDFVIIEVN
-296 NG
+296 NE

>member
-24 HILGFSKN
+24 HILGFNKN

-47 MLIKSDDII
+47 MLIKNDDII
-56 EINSGCICCGLKS
+56 EINSGCICCGLKN

-92 VAKLTDI
+92 IAKLTDI
-99 LDVLKEEEKLTIPKC
+99 LEVLKDEENLQIQKC

-120 DSYIFFH
+120 DSYICFH

-153 EEKIYEVKKSIE
+153 EEKIEEVKKSIE
-165 QFNPNAIIHNEDFR
+165 QFNKTAIIHTEDFR
-179 KMNPDDI
+179 NMNPDDI
-186 VSEFDDNKKQEKHEC
+186 VAEFDNKKEHKC
-201 SCHNHGHG
+201 CCHGHG
-209 HKCCGKHHHK
+209 HKCCGKHHHE
-219 HHEHSHEDSKFKTN
+219 HHNHSHEDSKFKTN
-233 VQKNLKFDSKEELE
+233 VQKNLKFASKEDLE
-247 KFVNKEG
+247 KFLDSKS
-254 IVRAKGN
+254 IVRAKGY
-261 VELLD
+261 VEIAD

-272 KTLSGIEISDST
+272 KTLSGLEISDSIS
-284 NDSDDFVIIKVN
+284 DSEDFVIIEVN
-296 NG
+296 NE

>member
-24 HILGFSKN
+24 HILGFNKS

-47 MLIKSDDII
+47 MLIKNDDII
-56 EINSGCICCGLKS
+56 EINSGCICCGLKN

-92 VAKLTDI
+92 IAKLTDI
-99 LDVLKEEEKLTIPKC
+99 LEVLKDEENLQIQKC
-114 VTIVDC
+114 VIIVDC
-120 DSYIFFH
+120 DSYICFH

-134 NDQIKNADIIY
+134 NDQIKKADIIY

-153 EEKIYEVKKSIE
+153 EEKIEEVKKSIE
-165 QFNPNAIIHNEDFR
+165 QFNKTAIIHTEDFR
-179 KMNPDDI
+179 NMNPDDI
-186 VSEFDDNKKQEKHEC
+186 VAEFENKKEHEC
-201 SCHNHGHG
+201 CCHGHG
-209 HKCCGKHHHK
+209 HKCCGKHHHE
-219 HHEHSHEDSKFKTN
+219 HHDHSHEDSKFKNN
-233 VQKNLKFDSKEELE
+233 VQKNLKFASKEDLE
-247 KFVNKEG
+247 KFLDSKS

-261 VELLD
+261 VEIAD

-272 KTLSGIEISDST
+272 KTLSGLEISDSIS
-284 NDSDDFVIIKVN
+284 DSEDFVIIEVN
-296 NG
+296 NE

>member
-1 MGDNMKTII
+1 MKTII

-24 HILGFSKN
+24 HILGFNKN

-47 MLIKSDDII
+47 MLIKNDDII

-92 VAKLTDI
+92 IAKLTDI
-99 LDVLKEEEKLTIPKC
+99 LEVLKDEENLQIQKC

-120 DSYIFFH
+120 DSYICFH

-153 EEKIYEVKKSIE
+153 EEKIEEAKKSIE
-165 QFNPNAIIHNEDFR
+165 QFNKNAIIHKEDFR
-179 KMNPDDI
+179 SMNPDDI
-186 VSEFDDNKKQEKHEC
+186 VAEFENKKEHKC
-201 SCHNHGHG
+201 CCHGHG
-209 HKCCGKHHHK
+209 HKCCGKHHHE
-219 HHEHSHEDSKFKTN
+219 HHDHSHEDSNFKTN
-233 VQKNLKFDSKEELE
+233 VQKNLRFASKKDLE
-247 KFVNKEG
+247 KFLDSKS

-261 VELLD
+261 VEIAD

-272 KTLSGIEISDST
+272 KTLSGLEVSDSISDSE
-284 NDSDDFVIIKVN
+284 DFVIIEVN
-296 NG
+296 NE

>member
-24 HILGFSKN
+24 HILGFNKN

-47 MLIKSDDII
+47 MLIKNDDII

-69 DFKEI
+69 NFKEI

-92 VAKLTDI
+92 IAKLTDI
-99 LDVLKEEEKLTIPKC
+99 LEVLKDEENLQIQKC

-120 DSYIFFH
+120 DNYICFH

-153 EEKIYEVKKSIE
+153 EEKIEEVKKSIG
-165 QFNPNAIIHNEDFR
+165 QFNKTAIIHKEDFR

-186 VSEFDDNKKQEKHEC
+186 VAEFENKKE
-201 SCHNHGHG
+201 
-209 HKCCGKHHHK
+209 HKCCGKHHHE
-219 HHEHSHEDSKFKTN
+219 HHDHSHEDSKFKTN
-233 VQKNLKFDSKEELE
+233 VQKNLGFASKKDLE
-247 KFVNKEG
+247 KFLDSKR

-261 VELLD
+261 VEIAD

-272 KTLSGIEISDST
+272 KTLSGLEVSDSISDSE
-284 NDSDDFVIIKVN
+284 DFVIIEVN
-296 NG
+296 NE